1 MHKIEDFS
9 KYRKELYNV
18 AKNLTRSRFLDN
30 NTVKSFYRK
39 EIVDEILQNSFLI
52 YYNRLNNNTIDNEK
66 PLEKQ
71 LVNIVWRESQN
82 SFVKK
87 RYVSS
92 SYEQYMDISL
102 LPENLHPLINN
113 NIIESIR
120 SEEITNF
127 INNLENKTIKDS
139 LLLYIEGYNLAEISN
154 KLNIKPRTVSKALTK
169 GRNILKNS
177 FKINNTKISGQK

>member
-18 AKNLTRSRFLDN
+18 AKNLTRSRFLDK
-30 NTVKSFYRK
+30 NTIKSFYRK

-52 YYNRLNNNTIDNEK
+52 YHNRLINNTIDNEK

-71 LVNIVWRESQN
+71 LVNIVWRESKN

-102 LPENLHPLINN
+102 LPEDLHPLTND

-120 SEEITNF
+120 SEEINSF
-127 INNLENKTIKDS
+127 INNLNNKTIKNC
-139 LLLYIEGYNLAEISN
+139 LLLYIEGYNLSEISN
-154 KLNIKPRTVSKALTK
+154 KLNIKPKTVSRALTE
-169 GRNILKNS
+169 GRSILKNS
-177 FKINNTKISGQK
+177 FEIYHTKISGQK